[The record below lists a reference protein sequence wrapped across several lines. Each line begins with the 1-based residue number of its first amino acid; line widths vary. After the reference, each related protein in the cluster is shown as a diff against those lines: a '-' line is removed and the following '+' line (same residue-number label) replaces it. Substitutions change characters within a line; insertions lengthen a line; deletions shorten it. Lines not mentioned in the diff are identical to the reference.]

1 MSKRKADGAP
11 GADPDVDMAERASAV
26 RRRELA
32 ARRAV
37 TSAFFADVSRS
48 SGAAVDAA
56 SVVAAG
62 TPEGK
67 AAMRREGRPARPGE
81 YPSLELHAAYR
92 DSCLAGTADLRRGGA
107 QGPWLAA
114 LRAHGVGA
122 SLNRLLRDVRREEDA
137 ARGVAAAR
145 CMPLLPPELRARVTG
160 FAGGCTH
167 AEAEAEVL
175 ALIRSDPNA
184 ARDALMTFAAR
195 ACAGAAAARR
205 AKPAAAAAAVAAADA
220 PAAPAPGAAP
230 ALADAPAALAP
241 AAAAPAPGAAAPA
254 PAPGAAPSR
263 RLPVWLGDRPRGG
276 GAGAAGRG
284 RPPRVVEVLLGEGV
298 GLRVVLP
305 AHCPFFALEGE
316 VRGHPSFAALGP
328 DPRRVLTDAAGR
340 PLSDVAADHPGY
352 PVHAGATRL
361 VLAPFDFPAAPR
373 TLDLRVFRV
382 ACTHRGGRWRTRGTR
397 AAELAGATPEEA
409 AAAVAAVAARGV
421 TRGVY
426 LRAAGAAGACVAA
439 SDARSPSLARRAAD
453 WLASPPVRYALGPT
467 RKRRGTATAE
477 LTEVIDCAEACGACA
492 ARLERGSP
500 GIRRWRL
507 AALAA
512 SGRAIDVDAEAG
524 GDGGGGG
531 ADDDDVPPGHA
542 LYYESALGPAVR
554 CPHP

>member
-1 MSKRKADGAP
+1 MSKRKADADP

-26 RRRELA
+26 WRRELA
-32 ARRAV
+32 ARSAV
-37 TSAFFADVSRS
+37 TSAFSADVSRS
-48 SGAAVDAA
+48 SGAAVDGA

-145 CMPLLPPELRARVTG
+145 CTPLLPPELRARVTG

-167 AEAEAEVL
+167 AEAEAKVL
-175 ALIRSDPNA
+175 ALIRTDRNA

-205 AKPAAAAAAVAAADA
+205 AKPAAPA
-220 PAAPAPGAAP
+220 PAAPAPAADAPEAPAPAAPAAP
-230 ALADAPAALAP
+230 ALADAPEAL
-241 AAAAPAPGAAAPA
+241 A

-284 RPPRVVEVLLGEGV
+284 RPPRVVEVLLGDGV

-361 VLAPFDFPAAPR
+361 VLAPVDFPAAPR

-397 AAELAGATPEEA
+397 AAELAGATPAEA

-467 RKRRGTATAE
+467 RKRPGTATAE
-477 LTEVIDCAEACGACA
+477 LTEVIDCAEACGGCA

-524 GDGGGGG
+524 GDGGGDGG
-531 ADDDDVPPGHA
+531 GEDDDDLPPGHA